1 MVNLALGISSVGGQ
15 RLPNTQSLIHAAVS
29 HVSIWLFPFGSA
41 ILHGCTPL
49 P

>member
-1 MVNLALGISSVGGQ
+1 VDGQ
-15 RLPNTQSLIHAAVS
+15 RLSNTQSLIHTTVG
-29 HVSIWLFPFGSA
+29 HGPTWLFPQCPA